1 MNRPAINS
9 KLPSHSSPRPH
20 ILSLHPQLNFP
31 PLTGHLALR
40 FASNEAASTP
50 VAEFVPDY
58 ASPTNFG
65 GDPSG
70 ASLDKVLDQLPA
82 AVNQYPGW
90 LRDIGLDYGWGTT
103 AMVERLLEYVHMYAG
118 TPWWGSTVI
127 VIVIIRTLLLKLYF
141 DSADTNA
148 RYKLIKNIEAPLQER
163 YKQAMRTKD
172 PVETQRV
179 WSEMNAL
186 RKNAGMKM
194 WKQFVPL
201 VQIPISFSLF
211 RLQRGMSTLPAPGYD
226 TGGFLWVKDLTMP
239 DPYFILPIAQTVAFY
254 GTIAV
259 RDEYPCLSKRSLANF
274 LISLGEKPGVIQKS
288 TQPFRNLSNISSLE
302 SQV

>member
-1 MNRPAINS
+1 M
-9 KLPSHSSPRPH
+9 L
-20 ILSLHPQLNFP
+20 
-31 PLTGHLALR
+31 
-40 FASNEAASTP
+40 
-50 VAEFVPDY
+50 
-58 ASPTNFG
+58 
-65 GDPSG
+65 
-70 ASLDKVLDQLPA
+70 
-82 AVNQYPGW
+82 
-90 LRDIGLDYGWGTT
+90 
-103 AMVERLLEYVHMYAG
+103 ERLLEYVHMYAG

-163 YKQAMRTKD
+163 YKQAMRTQD
-172 PVETQRV
+172 AAETRKV

-186 RKNAGMKM
+186 RASAGMKM

-211 RLQRGMSTLPAPGYD
+211 RLQRGMSTLPAPGYE
-226 TGGFLWVKDLTMP
+226 TGGFLWVKDLTVP
-239 DPYFILPIAQTVAFY
+239 DPYFIMPIVQTVALY

-259 RDEYPCLSKRSLANF
+259 HDEHPYLFKRSLTKF
-274 LISLGEKPGVIQKS
+274 LISLGERPGVIQKS
-288 TQPFRNLSNISSLE
+288 TQPCRNLSNTSSLE